1 MKELKQLKE
10 ESFKATCPECGKVFK
25 NVWRHFER
33 VHEPKPKE
41 KTQGSSAFYTSEGFI
56 IGRALYWEEF
66 VLRLFIF
73 DVFCQG
79 IELVNWTSCRYWRQ
93 VEVTRQIVV
102 TCCYSWW
109 CV

>member
-1 MKELKQLKE
+1 MLQLIKG
-10 ESFKATCPECGKVFK
+10 ARLC
-25 NVWRHFER
+25 
-33 VHEPKPKE
+33 
-41 KTQGSSAFYTSEGFI
+41 FI
-56 IGRALYWEEF
+56 HQRALYLGGLCIWEEF
-66 VLRLFIF
+66 VLRVFIF
-73 DVFCQG
+73 VVFCQG